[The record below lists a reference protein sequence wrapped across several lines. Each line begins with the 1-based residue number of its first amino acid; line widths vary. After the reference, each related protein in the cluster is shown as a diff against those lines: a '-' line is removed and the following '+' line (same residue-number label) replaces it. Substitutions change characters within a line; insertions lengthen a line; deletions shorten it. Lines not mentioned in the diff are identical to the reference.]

1 MLWLAAENGALPGG
15 KVGGMGDV
23 VRDLPPALVAL
34 GCRVRVMTPAY
45 GRFQTLPGAVRRG
58 RFAVPFA
65 GGVERV
71 DRYVLP
77 ATAAGVEL
85 EVLDHPRFAPDGR
98 GRIYS
103 NDPSDRPFRT
113 DASKFAFFS
122 AAAASVV
129 AGDAETPDVVHA
141 HDWHLGL
148 YFALRALDARFARL
162 KRIRSVLTI
171 HNLALQGTRP
181 LAGGDSSL
189 ETWFPQQGLGT
200 ALVADPRYADC
211 VNPLATAIRA
221 ADRIN
226 TVSPSYAAEILE
238 APHPAAGLRGG
249 EGLEGLLGEAA
260 GQGRLVGILNGCE
273 YPEPRATQ
281 PGWDGLVAT
290 LRRELDVWIAR
301 SGAMPGAYHLAAKRI
316 EQLAGRAPRV
326 LLTSIGRTVDQKLA
340 LMREPVP
347 GHASALDAVLERL
360 GADGCFV
367 LLGSGDP
374 DYEAFLAEA
383 SVRHE
388 HFVFMRGYS
397 DALSESLY
405 AQGDLFLMP
414 SSYEPC
420 GISQMLAMRA
430 GQPCVVHAVG
440 GLRDTVDADTGFPF
454 GGATRAEQARRF
466 VEAVDAALEMRA
478 RDPAAFERI
487 RRAAAARRFEWAASA
502 RRYMDEMYTLDER

>member
-23 VRDLPPALVAL
+23 VRDLPPALVRL

-45 GRFQTLPGAVRRG
+45 GRFAALPGARRHG

-85 EVLDHPRFAPDGR
+85 EVLDHPRFAPDGA

-103 NDPSDRPFRT
+103 DDPPAQPFYT
-113 DASKFAFFS
+113 DASRFAFFS

-129 AGDAETPDVVHA
+129 AGDAGTPDVVHA
-141 HDWHLGL
+141 HDWHVGL
-148 YFALRALDARFARL
+148 YFALRELDTRFAAL
-162 KRIRSVLTI
+162 KRIRTVLTI
-171 HNLALQGTRP
+171 HNLSLQGTRP
-181 LAGGDSSL
+181 LADTDSSL
-189 ETWFPQQGLGT
+189 GRWFPDLRRDT

-211 VNPLATAIRA
+211 VNPLATAIRT

-238 APHPAAGLRGG
+238 APRPEVGMRGG
-249 EGLEGLLGEAA
+249 EGLEDLLREAA
-260 GQGRLVGILNGCE
+260 NDGRLVGILNGCE
-273 YPEPRATQ
+273 YPEPRPTK
-281 PGWDGLVAT
+281 PGWDALVAT
-290 LRRELDVWIAR
+290 LKRELDLWIAR
-301 SGAMPGAYHLAAKRI
+301 SEAVPGPHHLAVKRI
-316 EQLAGRAPRV
+316 ERHAGRAPGV
-326 LLTSIGRTVDQKLA
+326 LLTSVGRTVDQKLA

-367 LLGSGDP
+367 LLGSGDRE
-374 DYEAFLAEA
+374 YESFLAEA
-383 SVRHE
+383 SARHDN
-388 HFVFMRGYS
+388 FVFVRGYS
-397 DALSESLY
+397 DALSERLY
-405 AQGDLFLMP
+405 AQGDLFIMP

-440 GLRDTVDADTGFPF
+440 GLRDTVDASTGFPF
-454 GGATRAEQARRF
+454 DGATRAEQARRF
-466 VEAVDAALEMRA
+466 VETVGTALDLHA
-478 RDPAAFERI
+478 RDPHAFERM
-487 RRAAAARRFEWAASA
+487 RAAAAARRFDWAASA
-502 RRYMDEMYTLDER
+502 RRYIDEMYTA